1 MSTPATSWAFRRLSM
16 ATAIAVYLLIVVG
29 GVVRITGSGL
39 GCPDWPLCYG
49 QVIPPPDVTAFIEF
63 AHRVVAA
70 IGGALMIW
78 LFVAAWRGY
87 RDRREII
94 GPIATAV
101 ALLVVQVPLGAIVVA
116 TELEPLAVAFHLGM
130 AMLIFAGVLLTA
142 VAAFQPATGAPVVE
156 RARSYMR
163 LLLVSLGVVFAL
175 LLTGAL
181 VVGTNSQLACPD
193 WPLCHNG
200 LLPPPN
206 SSPQVAIQLIHR
218 YTVVATSVVLAA
230 VVLTTIRRAEQEKL
244 LVRWAAVLAGLF
256 VLQVII
262 GGVQVLLIIPMLW
275 RGLHLAAASAVWGA
289 LVILTGLTALGQ
301 SAPAPHHA
309 PSPPEG
315 IMATPAGQ

>member
-1 MSTPATSWAFRRLSM
+1 
-16 ATAIAVYLLIVVG
+16 
-29 GVVRITGSGL
+29 
-39 GCPDWPLCYG
+39 
-49 QVIPPPDVTAFIEF
+49 
-63 AHRVVAA
+63 
-70 IGGALMIW
+70 
-78 LFVAAWRGY
+78 
-87 RDRREII
+87 
-94 GPIATAV
+94 
-101 ALLVVQVPLGAIVVA
+101 
-116 TELEPLAVAFHLGM
+116 
-130 AMLIFAGVLLTA
+130 
-142 VAAFQPATGAPVVE
+142 
-156 RARSYMR
+156 
-163 LLLVSLGVVFAL
+163 FAL

-218 YTVVATSVVLAA
+218 YAVVATSVLLAVVVLA
-230 VVLTTIRRAEQEKL
+230 TIRRAERQHL
-244 LVRWAAVLAGLF
+244 LVRWAVVLAALF

-315 IMATPAGQ
+315 IMATPAGQKHTATVNQQRPRLKRSEEHTSE